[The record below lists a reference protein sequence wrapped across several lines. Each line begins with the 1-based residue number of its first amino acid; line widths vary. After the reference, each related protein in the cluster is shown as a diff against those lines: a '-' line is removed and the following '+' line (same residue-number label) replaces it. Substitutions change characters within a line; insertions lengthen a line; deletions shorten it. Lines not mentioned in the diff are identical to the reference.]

1 MSNYQEESIEDR
13 LAKRRRLRNKRLLK
27 QNTVDESEIT
37 VINHSS
43 TTQALER
50 KSTATSSDRHKSSTI
65 AKTFE
70 LPSIEKSHL
79 KQTEVIS
86 NHQIHST
93 PLQLQVTE
101 NQYSI
106 TDNQTQNSS
115 HQDEKPVILKEIVPT
130 KKSQLILP
138 NLHTPQ
144 DEKPVILKEIVSTK
158 NSQPILPN
166 LHTPQDEKPVINR
179 ETILPPTTSEK
190 WDSISREIRG
200 HSTPNQIKTSED
212 YPQSTIDHPILHSK
226 PLTRPISQQIVS
238 MTTKYKHQQVGS
250 IFAKQN
256 SLALPYLFN
265 KRLINAELARTSSLD
280 FEQLSRKTVWD

>member
-50 KSTATSSDRHKSSTI
+50 KSTTTSSDRHKSSTI
-65 AKTFE
+65 AKTSE

-115 HQDEKPVILKEIVPT
+115 HQDEKPVILKEIVST
-130 KKSQLILP
+130 KK
-138 NLHTPQ
+138 
-144 DEKPVILKEIVSTK
+144 
-158 NSQPILPN
+158 SQPILPN

-212 YPQSTIDHPILHSK
+212 YPQSIIDHPILHSK

-280 FEQLSRKTVWD
+280 SEQLSRKTVWD